1 MRAVEPWVVAP
12 LEAFL
17 HESQAKLCLL
27 MTTAGQVIA
36 QHGFVRA
43 VDVMGVA
50 ALGAGIVASTGE
62 LARTLSWPPFGM
74 VVHQGPQ
81 QAHLLAS
88 FDTPRGRWIALV
100 VFGTDTSLG
109 LVQLFLEQ
117 LVQDLAA
124 AAPAAPAPQPV
135 LAADFERELNS
146 SLRTLFGS

>member
-1 MRAVEPWVVAP
+1 
-12 LEAFL
+12 
-17 HESQAKLCLL
+17 
-27 MTTAGQVIA
+27 MTTAGQVVA

-62 LARTLSWPPFGM
+62 LARTLKWQPFNT
-74 VVHQGPQ
+74 VVHQGPH

-88 FDTPRGRWIALV
+88 FDTPRGRWVSLV
-100 VFGTDTSLG
+100 VFGPDTSLG

-117 LVQDLAA
+117 LVQELAS
-124 AAPAAPAPQPV
+124 AAPEAPAPQQV
-135 LAADFERELNS
+135 LAADFEGELNA